1 MGPMTRAGESNV
13 RYNAEFTAGHKLGKK
28 SELSST
34 YGTFTPPSLCSK
46 WLRCGTLLADRRD
59 RHSWASSGLPVNRR
73 LLWARGAA
81 RWVIC
86 IDDLLIAFIWA
97 ARRAI
102 DRERAIALRRGRGFH
117 TIYSAS
123 HRRMASNNR
132 ESCFAPSC
140 PATHVVSG
148 AARSF

>member
-1 MGPMTRAGESNV
+1 MQNSLLDINSGRSRNCIRAAAPL
-13 RYNAEFTAGHKLGKK
+13 RQRH
-28 SELSST
+28 
-34 YGTFTPPSLCSK
+34 CSR
-46 WLRCGTLLADRRD
+46 WLRCSTLLADRRD

-73 LLWARGAA
+73 LLWDRGAA

-148 AARSF
+148 AARSFRIGLCLTLVESA